1 MGNSQSGV
9 EGSSIVETPAFT
21 SDEVKRLSK
30 RFRKLDSDSS
40 GKLSLQE
47 LLALPELQNNPLVKR
62 VADVFDKD
70 GSGDVDFTE
79 FLQGLS
85 TFGSKVEK
93 TEKLRFAFQIYDVD
107 GDGFISR
114 EELFMVLQ
122 MMVGKNLKEEQL
134 HYIVNRTL
142 AYADKDLDGRISFEE
157 FESIIGKLGGPVHKK
172 MVVQV

>member
-1 MGNSQSGV
+1 M
-9 EGSSIVETPAFT
+9 I
-21 SDEVKRLSK
+21 

-62 VADVFDKD
+62 VAGIWKERPSCFVSHIFADVFDKD

-93 TEKLRFAFQIYDVD
+93 TEKLR
-107 GDGFISR
+107 
-114 EELFMVLQ
+114 
-122 MMVGKNLKEEQL
+122 
-134 HYIVNRTL
+134 
-142 AYADKDLDGRISFEE
+142 
-157 FESIIGKLGGPVHKK
+157 
-172 MVVQV
+172 

>member
-1 MGNSQSGV
+1 MGNSHSA
-9 EGSSIVETPAFT
+9 ENTAFT

-30 RFRKLDSDSS
+30 RFRKLDSDRS

-70 GSGDVDFTE
+70 GSGDVDFKE

-85 TFGSKVEK
+85 TFSSKVDK
-93 TEKLRFAFQIYDVD
+93 TEKLRFAFQIYDLD

-134 HYIVNRTL
+134 HCIVNRTL
-142 AYADKDLDGRISFEE
+142 VYADKDLDGRISFEE
-157 FESIIGKLGGPVHKK
+157 FESIIGKLGGPIHEK